1 MLKSPLTSILKNIAS
16 TTYTYLIGIW
26 SGPDFIC
33 LKTSPNISGRIS
45 ICNKTKLWFKQKQKL
60 CFGCK
65 LPKLPSP
72 SDTYSCACGT
82 MQHCNVEDISLQPP
96 RLEAEEVREKNP
108 YDTVHWGRREAAN
121 MNVVTANTTMEGKIW
136 YKCVGA
142 KQYWMSLTLAQYE
155 SPWGKFFL

>member
-1 MLKSPLTSILKNIAS
+1 
-16 TTYTYLIGIW
+16 
-26 SGPDFIC
+26 
-33 LKTSPNISGRIS
+33 
-45 ICNKTKLWFKQKQKL
+45 
-60 CFGCK
+60 
-65 LPKLPSP
+65 
-72 SDTYSCACGT
+72 

-96 RLEAEEVREKNP
+96 RLEADEVREKKNP

-155 SPWGKFFL
+155 SP